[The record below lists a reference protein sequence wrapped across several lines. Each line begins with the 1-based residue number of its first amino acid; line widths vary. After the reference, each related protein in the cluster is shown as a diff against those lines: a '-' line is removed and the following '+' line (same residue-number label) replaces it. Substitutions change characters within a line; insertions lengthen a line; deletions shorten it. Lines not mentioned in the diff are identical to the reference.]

1 MSLDPIVGTWVVT
14 LVQNG
19 LARYKYTYACTAAR
33 TVRWYDYNDKTET
46 GVGTW
51 TRSGNRVVF
60 DWKDSA
66 TNEYWIPGPT
76 GDGSAAT
83 GLVDAT
89 YGKFSI
95 VAERKDT
102 FDPSQD
108 LMRQWADNY
117 GDFRSPYICP
127 WAIPYLLKL
136 PANCQPLKPNKVG
149 GPIQKIR
156 GLAIHTTWGNANR
169 TEEQTVNGTVG
180 VWNQASGP
188 VSAHFAIC
196 GNGVLLQIV
205 PTNRIA
211 WAQGGQSDQ
220 YYLSVEIE
228 TRESAANAAQ
238 LQSARFLFRWAA
250 DTYGFPKKLAA
261 GYVGPHGNGQWAADA
276 KRVYDPITTRICADA
291 GVDTTTNPQ
300 VAVAASGLS
309 CHYWLHPVKP
319 CPGGPLLAQLGDIA
333 NV

>member
-1 MSLDPIVGTWVVT
+1 MSDPIVGTWVVA
-14 LVQNG
+14 LVQSG
-19 LARYKYTYACTAAR
+19 ATRYQYTYSCSAAR
-33 TVRWYDYNDKTET
+33 TVRWYDYYDKSQT
-46 GVGTW
+46 GTGTW
-51 TRSGNRVVF
+51 TRSGNRIVF
-60 DWKDSA
+60 KWKDST
-66 TNEYWIPGPT
+66 TNEYWIPAPT
-76 GDGSAAT
+76 VDGGAAS
-83 GLVDAT
+83 GAVDAS

-95 VAERKDT
+95 VANRTDRV
-102 FDPSQD
+102 DPSQD
-108 LMRQWADNY
+108 LMQQWADNY
-117 GDFRSPYICP
+117 GDFTSPHICP
-127 WAIPYLLKL
+127 WAIPYLLKR
-136 PANCQPLKPNKVG
+136 PSNCQPLKASKVG
-149 GPIQKIR
+149 GQIQKIR
-156 GLAIHTTWGNANR
+156 GLAIHTTWGNASR

-180 VWNQASGP
+180 VWNGAPNP

-238 LQSARFLFRWAA
+238 VQSARFLFKWAA
-250 DTYGFPKKLAA
+250 ESYGFPKQLAT
-261 GYVGPHGNGQWAADA
+261 GYVGPAGNGQFAADA
-276 KRVYDPITTRICADA
+276 KRAYDPITQRICEAA
-291 GVDTTTNPQ
+291 GVDTTTDPK

-319 CPGGPLLAQLGDIA
+319 CPGSPLLAQLGDIA